1 MDIRAAGAELVI
13 VGSGSPEQAKRFV
26 EEERVIGTM
35 VTDPTLEAYR
45 RGDLKRGLG
54 TVANLQSAKHMLRA
68 LRAGHVQGRTQ
79 GDPWQQGGILV
90 IDALERTG
98 RVTLHHA
105 ASEAGDPTDFT
116 EAVRAVQALARG
128 A

>member
-1 MDIRAAGAELVI
+1 M
-13 VGSGSPEQAKRFV
+13 GSGTPEQARRFA
-26 EEERVIGTM
+26 EEERVIGVL

-45 RGDLKRGLG
+45 RGDLKRGIG
-54 TVANLQSAKHMLRA
+54 TVANVKSAAHMVRA

-90 IDALERTG
+90 IDALDRTG
-98 RVTLHHA
+98 KVKYHHA
-105 ASEAGDPTDFT
+105 ASEAGDPTDFG
-116 EAVRAVQALARG
+116 EAVRAVKALARG